1 MAYQL
6 SAPMPRFMPSGV
18 RQPTCGRC
26 EWSFTEDGN
35 LKCRRYP
42 PTLHVLLVPKPPPA
56 IDAGRPVIQR
66 IVDYVPVHPTMKA
79 CGEYKPTLRESD
91 S

>member
-1 MAYQL
+1 MADQL
-6 SAPMPRFMPSGV
+6 SAPMPLHLPGSL
-18 RQPTCGRC
+18 RQPSCARC
-26 EWSFTEDGN
+26 EHVFREGPN

-56 IDAGRPVIQR
+56 LDAGRPVIQH
-66 IVDYVPVHPTMKA
+66 IVDFVPVQPTMR
-79 CGEYKPTLRESD
+79 CGEYKPTLAESD